1 MVSGGLDPIPL
12 DVSIDTPLLLF
23 TVAVTVATALI
34 FGIVPA
40 FRATRLQLTDTLKA
54 GRGPQGTSGKNPL
67 AKALVISQVALSL
80 VLMVGAGLFLRTLV
94 NLNNV
99 DTGFNKDNVL
109 RLDIDSSSA
118 GYKPGEPR
126 QVALTQQIEERVSAL
141 PNVKATSFSAFTFHE
156 GSWNSNVVVPG
167 MNIDEDVNVKHN
179 VVGPGYFATMQIP
192 LLAGRNFSPSDTS
205 TSQRVSIISEHT
217 AKTLF
222 PLGNPI
228 GRHYGLG
235 DNKPENDVTVIGV
248 AKDVKFDDLAEEP
261 VNLDYIPYTQHPW
274 GFGDFEVRYT
284 GSFAPVAAAVQQTIH
299 SIDRNLPITRVTT
312 LDEQVARS
320 ITNQRLVAQLS
331 AFFGLLAVFLS
342 CIGIYGVMSYVVT
355 RRTNEIGIRM
365 ALGAGRSNMLWM
377 VLREILMLVSIGVV
391 IGVPVT
397 LAGDRLVS
405 NMLFGLRPTDP
416 VTLVSATLILLIVAA
431 IAGYLPARR
440 ASLVDP
446 MVALRYE

>member
-1 MVSGGLDPIPL
+1 M
-12 DVSIDTPLLLF
+12 
-23 TVAVTVATALI
+23 
-34 FGIVPA
+34 
-40 FRATRLQLTDTLKA
+40 KA
-54 GRGPQGTSGKNPL
+54 GRGPQGASGKNPL

-80 VLMVGAGLFLRTLV
+80 VLMVGAGLFLRSLV

-99 DTGFNKDNVL
+99 DTGFNKENVL

-118 GYKPGEPR
+118 GYTAGEPR
-126 QVALTQQIEERVSAL
+126 DLALFQQIEERVSAL
-141 PNVKATSFSAFTFHE
+141 PNVKAASFSAFTFHE
-156 GSWNSNVVVPG
+156 GSWNSNIVVPG
-167 MNIDEDVNVKHN
+167 MKINEDVNVMHN
-179 VVGPGYFATMQIP
+179 VVGTGYFDTMQIP
-192 LLAGRNFSPSDTS
+192 LLAGRNFSQSDTS
-205 TSQRVSIISEHT
+205 TSQRVAIISEHT

-222 PLGNPI
+222 PIGNPI

-235 DNKPENDVTVIGV
+235 YDKPENYVTVIGV
-248 AKDVKFDDLAEEP
+248 ARDVKFDDLAEEA

-274 GFGDFEVRYT
+274 DFGDFEVRYT
-284 GSFAPVAAAVQQTIH
+284 GGFAPVAAAVQQTIH
-299 SIDRNLPITRVTT
+299 SIDRNLPISRVTT

-342 CIGIYGVMSYVVT
+342 CIGIYGVMSYVVA

-365 ALGAGRSNMLWM
+365 ALGAGRSNMVWM
-377 VLREILMLVSIGVV
+377 VLREILILVSIGVV
-391 IGVPVT
+391 IGVPAT

-405 NMLFGLRPTDP
+405 NMLFGLRTTDP
-416 VTLVSATLILLIVAA
+416 VTLVGATVIFMIVAA